1 MSDLIL
7 SGLIALLIGTV
18 GLLSYFLGKR
28 TERNANF
35 EEKKKTMDQVRRI
48 RGTLDDPDVVERL
61 HNRFKR

>member
-7 SGLIALLIGTV
+7 FGLIAFLMGAV
-18 GLLSYFLGKR
+18 GLLSYLLGKM

-35 EEKKKTMDQVRRI
+35 EEKKKTMDQVRRV

-61 HNRFKR
+61 HKRFKR